1 MKSRVR
7 STLSLVTMAMLLFC
21 LTTSIYSQGDKTK
34 KDDQKKQEKI
44 SKAEQEAAKKQQ
56 KREARYEKILTFA
69 KQKYETDPEFK
80 EIVDDKYRTIRRD
93 HTLQAYNVNTR
104 PSNLKLV
111 SKDRDNNLVFDNT
124 LYDNPLAQDF
134 VNRVGQSLVPAESTR
149 LYTFRIIQNPVPE
162 ARALSTGTVYITTG
176 YLSLID
182 NEAQLAYILGHELAH
197 VESNHW
203 FEDAL
208 VDVGTV
214 PYYDKKPYIAISR
227 VFNALGGGPPGVQ
240 QAISASILKMY
251 GFNDAFSWEDFQ
263 EDEADAASMKYML
276 ARNYDVREIEKL
288 YLRMRTVAADP
299 RSQTGFIADP
309 DRIKSR
315 LDKYGSIWR
324 DFSRA
329 GTIAGATTAAAVV
342 TNDRTNTGGSMRGI
356 ARMLNEQLAP
366 EIKAKL
372 ENGEM
377 IASSAEFQSTM
388 ALIKRDNGIRAFQF
402 DLFEMARANL
412 ADSIGIRSND
422 PVAYYYYG
430 KVLKQ
435 TAKNSSELSK
445 ALANLTQAIAMDKRQ
460 TIAEPYLFRAML
472 RLADRN
478 PTEAPLIFDDLKTYV
493 AIYQRENGGGLPPN
507 MEFVYDFMQDLGV
520 LDYRITPSANTANA
534 PQSIPGTRPT
544 STSSVAETTS
554 VQKNVVVTTTI
565 PTPTPVP
572 AKTGP
577 KKTRQPKKP

>member
-1 MKSRVR
+1 MNRFKSGYIF
-7 STLSLVTMAMLLFC
+7 TLGTLFVA
-21 LTTSIYSQGDKTK
+21 LIFASSAFSQDDKNN
-34 KDDQKKQEKI
+34 QKKQEKA
-44 SKAEQEAAKKQQ
+44 SKAEQEAVKKQQ
-56 KREARYEKILTFA
+56 KREARYEKILAFA
-69 KQKYETDPEFK
+69 QSKYETDPEFK
-80 EIVDDKYRTIRRD
+80 DIVDDKYRTIRRD
-93 HTLQAYNVNTR
+93 HTLQAYNVNMR
-104 PSNLKLV
+104 PSNTKLV
-111 SKDRDNNLVFDNT
+111 SKDGDKLVFDNT

-134 VNRVGQSLVPAESTR
+134 VNRVGQSLVPQGTSR
-149 LYTFRIIQNPVPE
+149 LYTFKIIQNPVPE
-162 ARALSTGTVYITTG
+162 TRALSTGTIYVSTG

-182 NEAQLAYILGHELAH
+182 NEAQLAYILGHEIAH
-197 VESNHW
+197 IEGDHW
-203 FEDAL
+203 FEDSL
-208 VDVGTV
+208 VDAGTV
-214 PYYDKKPYIAISR
+214 PYMDKKAWVGIVRA
-227 VFNALGGGPPGVQ
+227 VTALSGQSQ
-240 QAISASILKMY
+240 QLVSATLLKMY
-251 GFNDAFSWEDFQ
+251 GFDDTFSWENFQ

-276 ARNYDVREIEKL
+276 SRNYDVREIEKL
-288 YLRMRTVAADP
+288 YLRMRTIAADP

-309 DRIKSR
+309 ERVSNR

-324 DFSRA
+324 DYSRA
-329 GTIAGATTAAAVV
+329 GTIAGATTAAVV
-342 TNDRTNTGGSMRGI
+342 TSTDRTNSGVSMRGI
-356 ARMLNEQLAP
+356 ARVMNEQLTP
-366 EIKAKL
+366 DVKAKL

-493 AIYQRENGGGLPPN
+493 AIYQRENGGALPLN

-520 LDYRITPSANTANA
+520 MDYRITPSANTANA
-534 PQSIPGTRPT
+534 PQSVPGTRPT
-544 STSSVAETTS
+544 STSSVAETNPT
-554 VQKNVVVTTTI
+554 QNNVVVTTTV
-565 PTPTPVP
+565 PTPVP
-572 AKTGP
+572 TPAPTKTTP
-577 KKTRQPKKP
+577 KRKKP

>member
-1 MKSRVR
+1 MKSRINPILGLISMTILV
-7 STLSLVTMAMLLFC
+7 LS
-21 LTTSIYSQGDKTK
+21 LTTSIYSQDDKTK

-69 KQKYETDPEFK
+69 NQKYETDPEFK
-80 EIVDDKYRTIRRD
+80 DIVDDRYRTIRRD
-93 HTLQAYNVNTR
+93 HTLQAYNVNMR

-111 SKDRDNNLVFDNT
+111 SKDGDKLVFDNT

-134 VNRVGQSLVPAESTR
+134 VNRVGQSLVPQGTSR
-149 LYTFRIIQNPVPE
+149 LYTFKIVQNPVPE
-162 ARALSTGTVYITTG
+162 TRALSTGTIYISTG
-176 YLSLID
+176 YLALID
-182 NEAQLAYILGHELAH
+182 NEAQLAYILGHEMAH
-197 VESNHW
+197 IEGDHW
-203 FEDAL
+203 FEDSL
-208 VDVGTV
+208 VDAGTV
-214 PYYDKKPYIAISR
+214 PYMDKKTWVGIVRAVAAIS
-227 VFNALGGGPPGVQ
+227 GGSQ
-240 QAISASILKMY
+240 QLVSATLLKMY
-251 GFNDAFSWEDFQ
+251 GFDDAFSWEDFQ
-263 EDEADAASMKYML
+263 EDEADAAAMKYML

-288 YLRMRTVAADP
+288 YQRMRAIAADP

-309 DRIKSR
+309 ERIKSR

-324 DFSRA
+324 DFSRD
-329 GTIAGATTAAAVV
+329 GTITGATTN
-342 TNDRTNTGGSMRGI
+342 TSGDRTNTGGSMRGI

-544 STSSVAETTS
+544 STSSVAETTPT
-554 VQKNVVVTTTI
+554 QNNVVVTSTVPE
-565 PTPTPVP
+565 PTPAPT
-572 AKTGP
+572 KTVT
-577 KKTRQPKKP
+577 KKPKKP